1 MLEKEKFPQDYF
13 PEVGAGPG
21 RQAAAERPEQA
32 LRPGGVASPWL
43 FPGTGALVAPHTGC
57 ARPARLWGGGRT
69 VSSAASCPGCPG
81 GLWPAS
87 RRGGRRAQPGSG
99 SAGSP
104 ALASGCG
111 GRGAGR
117 RVPGSWRSEDVAF
130 PWLSLSASLRIGHVI
145 WTPGRVSNVRTS
157 TRGVSWPFVI
167 HVGPQGWP
175 PRPVLSAEPQPHG
188 RGVFPPAAPW
198 LAELEPRAA
207 APRGHVPRGLPAV
220 PESRS
225 ATGRLAPWSLLL
237 SRRPPGLRAGARQ
250 GHNFISW
257 LYDPSR
263 SEGAVAPGRMGTSV
277 TPGCGFPSIVPDRGP
292 DVRGPA
298 SRPGCPW
305 LSSGAWR
312 GRCPESSGSSSSHP
326 ARAQPCLNAG
336 GPPGDGVWRPV
347 LRRQGLSSRCQ
358 SPVMAEH
365 RPLPTQV
372 HPGSPASHGA
382 GTQGQQ
388 WRAGRL
394 HRDSKPPACG
404 GRGPPRLHPS
414 AHP

>member
-43 FPGTGALVAPHTGC
+43 FPGTGALAAPHTGC

-81 GLWPAS
+81 GLWLAS

-188 RGVFPPAAPW
+188 RGVFPPLPRGWRSWSPGRPPPAVTC
-198 LAELEPRAA
+198 RAA
-207 APRGHVPRGLPAV
+207 CLPCRSRARPQEGLLPG
-220 PESRS
+220 PFCS
-225 ATGRLAPWSLLL
+225 ADARLGSEPVLGKVTTLLA
-237 SRRPPGLRAGARQ
+237 GFMTRAGAKELWPRE
-250 GHNFISW
+250 GW
-257 LYDPSR
+257 APPSR
-263 SEGAVAPGRMGTSV
+263 RGAASHPLSPTEDPMSGGRPPVRLPLALLWSLEGAMPGKLWKLQLPPRTSAAV
-277 TPGCGFPSIVPDRGP
+277 SER
-292 DVRGPA
+292 
-298 SRPGCPW
+298 W
-305 LSSGAWR
+305 WSSG
-312 GRCPESSGSSSSHP
+312 
-326 ARAQPCLNAG
+326 
-336 GPPGDGVWRPV
+336 
-347 LRRQGLSSRCQ
+347 
-358 SPVMAEH
+358 
-365 RPLPTQV
+365 
-372 HPGSPASHGA
+372 
-382 GTQGQQ
+382 
-388 WRAGRL
+388 
-394 HRDSKPPACG
+394 
-404 GRGPPRLHPS
+404 
-414 AHP
+414 